1 MTAQT
6 PIERFGDLLHRV
18 PGAHSLA
25 ARARTL
31 IWLAR
36 RDGQINRYL
45 RSHEPRC
52 LRLGAARHLDSDWLS
67 LDLFPSRWHV
77 VLVDARRPFPFP
89 SESVDVI
96 QCEHMIEHITY
107 EDGLRMLD
115 ECHRI
120 LRKGGLIRVATP
132 DLELVGRLLGPS
144 AADGELLDYVSSSNL
159 SFGTPSEKREPHNA
173 AFAANRLM
181 NGWGHAFVYD
191 EATLRRALEAAGFDQ
206 VARVAPGESSHEV
219 LRGVDRHHE
228 EVGPMA
234 DRIETLTLEATA

>member
-1 MTAQT
+1 VTAQT
-6 PIERFGDLLHRV
+6 PIERLGDLLQRV

-25 ARARTL
+25 ARARTE

-36 RDGQINRYL
+36 RNGQIKRYM

-52 LRLGAARHLDSDWLS
+52 LRLGAGRHLDSDWLS
-67 LDLFPSRWHV
+67 FDLFPTHWHT
-77 VLVDARRPFPFP
+77 VLMDARRPFPFP
-89 SESVDVI
+89 NESVDVI
-96 QCEHMIEHITY
+96 QCEHMIEHISY
-107 EDGLRMLD
+107 EDGLRMLS

-120 LRKGGLIRVATP
+120 LRKDGLIRIATP
-132 DLELVGRLLGPS
+132 DLELVGRLIGPG
-144 AADGELLDYVSSSNL
+144 AADGELADYVRSSNM

-181 NGWGHAFVYD
+181 SHWGHLFIYD
-191 EATLRRALEAAGFDQ
+191 ATTLRRALEAAGFGQ
-206 VARVAPGESSHEV
+206 IARMAPGESSHAV

-228 EVGPMA
+228 EVGPME

>member
-1 MTAQT
+1 VTAQT

-25 ARARTL
+25 ARARNL

-52 LRLGAARHLDSDWLS
+52 LRIGAARHLDRDWLS
-67 LDLFPSRWHV
+67 LDLFPTRWHV

-89 SESVDVI
+89 NESVDVI
-96 QCEHMIEHITY
+96 QCEHMIEHINY
-107 EDGLRMLD
+107 EDGLRMLG

-120 LRKGGLIRVATP
+120 LRKGGLIRIATP
-132 DLELVGRLLGPS
+132 DLDLVRRLTGPG
-144 AADGELLDYVSSSNL
+144 ATDGELGDYVNLSNM
-159 SFGTPSEKREPHNA
+159 SFGTPSEKLDPNNA
-173 AFAANRLM
+173 AFVANRLM
-181 NGWGHAFVYD
+181 RYFGHEFIYD
-191 EATLRRALEAAGFDQ
+191 EATLRRALETAGFDQ
-206 VARVAPGESSHEV
+206 VVRAAPGESSHEV

-228 EVGPMA
+228 EIGPMS
-234 DRIETLTLEATA
+234 DRTETLTLEATA